1 MSLGKDDAASA
12 RPDPEVPPT
21 DKRKM
26 AAAGVLLLIPIVA
39 LMWVPLYARETPKLF
54 DFPFFIW
61 YQFAWVF
68 LCSAMTWTAYKLTL
82 SARTPRHG
90 DRDGDDR

>member
-1 MSLGKDDAASA
+1 MSLGKDEAGVA
-12 RPDPEVPPT
+12 RPDPEVPQT

-68 LCSAMTWTAYKLTL
+68 LCSAMTWTAFKLTL
-82 SARTPRHG
+82 SARAPRSINQQQ
-90 DRDGDDR
+90 DDQ

>member
-1 MSLGKDDAASA
+1 MSLGKDDTAAA
-12 RPDPEVPPT
+12 RPAPEVPET

-26 AAAGVLLLIPIVA
+26 VAAGVLLAIPIVA

-82 SARTPRHG
+82 SARAPRG
-90 DRDGDDR
+90 DRDRNDK